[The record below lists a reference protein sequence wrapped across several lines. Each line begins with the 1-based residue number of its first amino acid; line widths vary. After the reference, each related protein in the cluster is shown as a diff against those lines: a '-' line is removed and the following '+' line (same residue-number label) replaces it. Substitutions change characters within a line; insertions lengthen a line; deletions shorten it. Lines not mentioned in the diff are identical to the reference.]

1 MVKLILAVVA
11 VVAIVFLWRTDIET
25 QVKNGT
31 KTLRC
36 QFDDGWRTVP
46 ANRVQGFDGARW
58 YFDNGSA
65 SRCTVKDIQE
75 DSHA

>member
-1 MVKLILAVVA
+1 MAKLILAASVA
-11 VVAIVFLWRTDIET
+11 ALATVFLWHTDIET
-25 QVKNGT
+25 QVKNGA
-31 KTLRC
+31 KALRC

-65 SRCTVKDIQE
+65 SRCTVNDIQE
-75 DSHA
+75 LEE